1 MNKPFVLLVWL
12 GLQQELFAKC
22 PASPPGILRS
32 VIMNGV
38 EISKKLKRQVGFE
51 PQL

>member
-12 GLQQELFAKC
+12 GLQQKLFAKC
-22 PASPPGILRS
+22 PAPPPGILRP

-38 EISKKLKRQVGFE
+38 EICKS
-51 PQL
+51 